1 MLYKSMRYIVAS
13 DGQASDRMLG
23 KRVKNVEQADN
34 GNLSTHLVPPLQER
48 LTESIHYAESKDLHT
63 NVAKTAAVAFDH
75 RWGPLIPLRIYD
87 KDFCWKAEAMSAGVP
102 FCQHAPS
109 AVGLEGTCH
118 LRRHTRPHQLLW
130 GPVPSAGSDPI
141 LCFGCEIGPAVDPAT
156 LHGARAGA
164 CAAEL
169 PAKDIGTL
177 QESSLVDFVRV
188 TEKSDVDSITC
199 QVEEPFRAHV
209 R

>member
-1 MLYKSMRYIVAS
+1 
-13 DGQASDRMLG
+13 
-23 KRVKNVEQADN
+23 
-34 GNLSTHLVPPLQER
+34 
-48 LTESIHYAESKDLHT
+48 
-63 NVAKTAAVAFDH
+63 
-75 RWGPLIPLRIYD
+75 
-87 KDFCWKAEAMSAGVP
+87 MSAGVP

-177 QESSLVDFVRV
+177 QESRCILLFTENGIQYVRYRRLIFALRFY
-188 TEKSDVDSITC
+188 KRLLLHDSG
-199 QVEEPFRAHV
+199 
-209 R
+209 